1 MSNALQEYRDGSTLY
16 EDRRPPIGLVQTPS
30 DDRSQPDRVLTSSH
44 FRHNLNSFMDTET
57 IKRSLEVSGLRC
69 TPQRYAVMA
78 FLMEHSGHPTA
89 AEIFEAVN
97 RIDPQSSRATTYN
110 NLRDLVQAGL
120 VREVAVE
127 GRAARFDAKGIRHHH
142 FICDRCGS
150 VEDMEWY
157 DVPRPA
163 SGSLGKRVLRE
174 CEVIFRGL
182 CMKCAPR
189 QASR

>member
-1 MSNALQEYRDGSTLY
+1 
-16 EDRRPPIGLVQTPS
+16 
-30 DDRSQPDRVLTSSH
+30 
-44 FRHNLNSFMDTET
+44 MDAEA
-57 IKRSLEVSGLRC
+57 IKRALEESGLRC

-78 FLMEHSGHPTA
+78 FLKDHAKHPTA

-97 RIDPQSSRATTYN
+97 RLDPRCSRATTYN
-110 NLRDLVQAGL
+110 NLRDLVEGGL

-127 GRAARFDAKGIRHHH
+127 GRAARFDLKGMRHHH
-142 FICDRCGS
+142 FICDRCGN

-157 DVPRPA
+157 DVPKPGA
-163 SGSLGKRVLRE
+163 SSLGKRTLRE

-189 QASR
+189 HASG